1 MLLKDP
7 SHSRETNHL
16 FVEILVVQRKPGW
29 LYLMLMSKQNMGIKS
44 CVADQTT
51 FREIWDEKNWFT
63 YYKRFSS
70 TYRLYCSIGIVKT
83 DSRLSFCGRNHSSQA
98 DHPAVVGFASVGC
111 RYKLPK
117 IDDSIKKIPIG
128 KTCSSGMH
136 RNPVIIPKS
145 CREERS
151 FAVVLSH
158 TFSNISC
165 NHDHFV
171 ELK

>member
-29 LYLMLMSKQNMGIKS
+29 LYLMLMSKQNMGITS

-51 FREIWDEKNWFT
+51 FRGKWDEKNWFT

-98 DHPAVVGFASVGC
+98 DHPAVVGFACVAC
-111 RYKLPK
+111 RYQLPR
-117 IDDSIKKIPIG
+117 KKG
-128 KTCSSGMH
+128 Q
-136 RNPVIIPKS
+136 
-145 CREERS
+145 EERCQQKGPVLLGCS
-151 FAVVLSH
+151 ATRWSSQRVVVRRGASQWLYPKP
-158 TFSNISC
+158 FSNISC

-171 ELK
+171 WT